1 MQGEGIH
8 TVLYCTIV
16 LPRLGLHASNSELC
30 KFSRKKRIKKYLYSF
45 ASSSSTS
52 CCILCFNNHIFLP
65 SCYINANDYD
75 HSFLCFPPSPTV
87 KDFCSVTECANLSM
101 LEPMFNWR
109 QSSVFIQE
117 QFAGKHPEFE
127 ILMMGGSFSSFSPP
141 PFFFGVVFKAI

>member
-8 TVLYCTIV
+8 TILYRTV
-16 LPRLGLHASNSELC
+16 VWPKLELHESNWEFC
-30 KFSRKKRIKKYLYSF
+30 KFSRKKKKKIKKYLYSF

-52 CCILCFNNHIFLP
+52 CCILCFNNHIFLL

-75 HSFLCFPPSPTV
+75 HSFLCCFFFSPSPTV
-87 KDFCSVTECANLSM
+87 KDFCSVTECVNLST

-117 QFAGKHPEFE
+117 QFAGKHPEFK
-127 ILMMGGSFSSFSPP
+127 ILMMGGSFSSFFPP
-141 PFFFGVVFKAI
+141 LF